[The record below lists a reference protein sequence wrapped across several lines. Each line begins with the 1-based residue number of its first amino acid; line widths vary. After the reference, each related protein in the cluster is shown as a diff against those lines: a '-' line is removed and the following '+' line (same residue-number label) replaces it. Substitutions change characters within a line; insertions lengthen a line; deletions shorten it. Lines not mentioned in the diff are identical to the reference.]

1 MHSINVVLF
10 VVLFFQTRLDSSS
23 FAMLQQQ
30 AEALTKQLET
40 TTLYDPHNMNNK
52 SHTGKTRYLSRADN
66 DPSTFSHVRVY
77 HSVHLFYTHCTHT
90 IPNSASAASF
100 QARSQAQAQC
110 TELEQRSKAFEQERH
125 QQTQQLDRSMAKA
138 KKDSTASGRALK
150 LRQQNHDKL
159 QLERQQLI
167 TEQQALQQQV

>member
-40 TTLYDPHNMNNK
+40 TTLYDPDNMNNK
-52 SHTGKTRYLSRADN
+52 SYTGKTRYLSRADIDKVF

-77 HSVHLFYTHCTHT
+77 HRVHLFCTH
-90 IPNSASAASF
+90 
-100 QARSQAQAQC
+100 
-110 TELEQRSKAFEQERH
+110 
-125 QQTQQLDRSMAKA
+125 
-138 KKDSTASGRALK
+138 ALHTH
-150 LRQQNHDKL
+150 R
-159 QLERQQLI
+159 
-167 TEQQALQQQV
+167 T